1 MFKRV
6 LKIIGGENL
15 EQIKVK
21 LPVPEEQIGFT
32 AVIAWE
38 MIRKDKSDSAKLNN
52 IKYMLSRGL
61 TNKGV

>member
-6 LKIIGGENL
+6 LKIIGGGNL
-15 EQIKVK
+15 EQIKVQ
-21 LPVPEEQIGFT
+21 LPVPEEQFGFT

-52 IKYMLSRGL
+52 IK
-61 TNKGV
+61 